1 MGKLD
6 HLLQKNRE
14 WAAEVT
20 ARDPAFFERLAAQ
33 QAPEYFWVGCSDSR
47 VPANSIIDLPPGEV
61 FVHRN
66 VANMVKHADMN
77 GLTAMQ
83 FAVDVLKVKHI
94 IVCGHYGCGGVK
106 AVLSGER
113 YGLVDNWLAQLYVIQ
128 DKYHALLEACEDERA
143 RHDLLCEL
151 NVIEQVA
158 NACQSTVVQSAW
170 RRGQDLSV
178 HGWIYGIHNGLVR
191 DLDVSQETPA
201 NPEVS
206 AYLGNYLGKSVTATG
221 KALLTAR
228 ENDIVTRTAIRTSS
242 PDYMWGSVDGV

>member
-6 HLLQKNRE
+6 HLLQKNRA

-20 ARDPAFFERLAAQ
+20 ARDPDFFARLAAQ

-77 GLTAMQ
+77 GLSAMQ

-94 IVCGHYGCGGVK
+94 IICGHYGCGGVK
-106 AVLSGER
+106 AVLMGER
-113 YGLVDNWLAQLYVIQ
+113 HGLVDNWLAQLYVIQ
-128 DKYHALLEACEDERA
+128 DKYRAMLESCTSEQA
-143 RHDLLCEL
+143 RLDLLCEL
-151 NVIEQVA
+151 NVVEQVA
-158 NACQSTVVQSAW
+158 NACQSTVVQAAW
-170 RRGQDLSV
+170 RRGQELSV
-178 HGWIYGIHNGLVR
+178 HGWIYGIDNGLVR
-191 DLDVSQETPA
+191 DLDVSQERPCD
-201 NPEVS
+201 PDLGS
-206 AYLGNYLGKSVTATG
+206 DLGSYLGQSLTPTG

-228 ENDIVTRTAIRTSS
+228 ENDIVSRVAIRTSS
-242 PDYMWGSVDGV
+242 PDYMWGPLDA